1 MGCQLTPGT
10 QTRMALLRDRLLC
23 TKKVIDKP
31 EQGLKF
37 LDDVVQNPAVYDA
50 MASQREEFGKTRD
63 HIKALR

>member
-1 MGCQLTPGT
+1 
-10 QTRMALLRDRLLC
+10 MALLRDRLLC

-37 LDDVVQNPAVYDA
+37 LDDVVQNPAIYDA